1 MLHIQPLVTL
11 DLPELEPYRTMKRQQ
26 EHRDRQIFVA
36 EGEKVVR
43 RLLESPFGI
52 ESIILPPHWLET
64 LRPLLEGRRDEMRI
78 YLADKEFL
86 EKLVGFTMYQGLLAV
101 GRIPQAATLENLLEG
116 RRRPLLFAAAEGI
129 HDALNMGALVRNCAA
144 FGAHGLI
151 VGETS
156 SSPFLRRAVRNSMGA
171 IFTTPILE
179 VGNLAET
186 LTGLRQRGVRCL
198 AAHPHAGQRM
208 LPEADFRGDCCVVFG
223 NEGHGL
229 TPAVLEVCDEP
240 VAVPMQNGVD
250 SLNVGSAGA
259 VFLYEAARQRGLAG
273 TVK

>member
-1 MLHIQPLVTL
+1 MLHIQPLKTL
-11 DLPELEPYRTMKRQQ
+11 DPPELEPYRTMKRQQ
-26 EHRDRQIFVA
+26 EHRARQIFVA
-36 EGEKVVR
+36 EGEKVVS
-43 RLLESPFGI
+43 RLLASPFFV
-52 ESIILPPHWLET
+52 ESIILPPNWFEK
-64 LRPLLEGRRDEMRI
+64 LRPLLEARKEEVQV
-78 YLADKEFL
+78 YLAERDFL

-101 GRIPQAATLENLLEG
+101 GRVPKTITLEGLLEG
-116 RRRPLLFAAAEGI
+116 SRRPMLFAAAEGI

-144 FGAHGLI
+144 FGAQGLI

-186 LTGLRQRGVRCL
+186 LMALRKRGVRCL
-198 AAHPHAGQRM
+198 AAHPHADQRM
-208 LPEADFRGDCCVVFG
+208 LPQADFRSDCCVVFG
-223 NEGHGL
+223 NEGLGL
-229 TPAVLEVCDEP
+229 TARVLEACDEP

-273 TVK
+273 APA

>member
-1 MLHIQPLVTL
+1 MLHIQTLETL

-43 RLLESPFGI
+43 RLLESHFFVD
-52 ESIILPPHWLET
+52 SIILPPAWFER
-64 LRPLLEGRRDEMRI
+64 LRPLLELRSDAVRV
-78 YLADKEFL
+78 YLAERDFL

-101 GRIPQAATLENLLEG
+101 GRVPRAITLEGLLEG
-116 RRRPLLFAAAEGI
+116 SGRPLLFAAVEGI

-144 FGAHGLI
+144 FGAQGVI

-156 SSPFLRRAVRNSMGA
+156 SSPFLRRAIRNSMGA

-179 VGNLAET
+179 VENLAET
-186 LTGLRQRGVRCL
+186 LTALRKRGVRCL

-223 NEGHGL
+223 NEGNGL
-229 TPAVLEVCDEP
+229 TAAVLEACDEP

-273 TVK
+273 ALV

>member
-1 MLHIQPLVTL
+1 MLHIQTIETL

-36 EGEKVVR
+36 EGEKIVR
-43 RLLESPFGI
+43 RLLESTFVV
-52 ESIILPPHWLET
+52 ESIILPPNWLDA
-64 LRPLLEGRRDEMRI
+64 LRPLLEARSEKMCV
-78 YLADKEFL
+78 YLAGRELL

-101 GRIPQAATLENLLEG
+101 ARVPRAITMEDLLE
-116 RRRPLLFAAAEGI
+116 RSRKPLLFAAAEGI

-171 IFTTPILE
+171 IFTAPVLE

-186 LTGLRQRGVRCL
+186 LMGLRKRGVRCL

-229 TPAVLEVCDEP
+229 TPAVLAVCDEP

-259 VFLYEAARQRGLAG
+259 VFLYEAARQRGLVG
-273 TVK
+273 TAV